1 MTKKREQI
9 RNKTGIKQEQN
20 RNFSG
25 TKREVQGDIIVLS
38 KKLTTTPRKI
48 NCFGTYT
55 HMCTAIWAV
64 KQSCEKQEDEFLA
77 SWQMVAG
84 TIIHIGKLPM
94 ETAAFPVNSYLCL
107 RLALAF
113 YISK

>member
-1 MTKKREQI
+1 MYYC
-9 RNKTGIKQEQN
+9 
-20 RNFSG
+20 
-25 TKREVQGDIIVLS
+25 IVE
-38 KKLTTTPRKI
+38 KLTTTPRKI

-84 TIIHIGKLPM
+84 TIIHIENLLM
-94 ETAAFPVNSYLCL
+94 ETVDFSVNSYLCL
-107 RLALAF
+107 RLVLIYLPVINLTMKYF
-113 YISK
+113 CDGCTYKIFSKN